1 MKRLILFLAFT
12 TFGFSQNYYLYV
24 AAESD
29 DTVSLIKFDGKSATE
44 LERIPV
50 GIKFAETEGPHGLTV
65 DPSGDYWY
73 LSLAHGNPYGTLTKF
88 STQTNTEIATTEL
101 GYFPATME
109 ISSLTGLLYC
119 VNFKLYGTMTP
130 SSVSVVD
137 PQTMTEITKIP
148 TGVMPHGS
156 RISPDGRFQYSV
168 AMMSGELYEVDTVSL
183 EVNRVLQLDNNHH
196 MDHQGMDH
204 QGMNHQE
211 MHHSTT
217 QPTLV
222 IPHPSDS
229 IVYIAGNS
237 SNEIIEVDTDSWEI
251 INRFKTGKGPYNI
264 DITSDGKK
272 LVTTLKGEGKTEIKN
287 LKTGKSKI
295 VDNTT
300 KVSHGVVISP
310 DNKYAFVTVEG
321 IGGEPGVLDVIDIG
335 KAKLVSSVKI
345 GKQAGGIAFWKLEQ

>member
-1 MKRLILFLAFT
+1 MIRIILFLVFT

-65 DPSGDYWY
+65 DPSGEYWY

-204 QGMNHQE
+204 QGIDHQG

-217 QPTLV
+217 QPTWV

-229 IVYIAGNS
+229 KVYIAGNF
-237 SNEIIEVDTDSWEI
+237 SNEIIEVDTDSVSY
-251 INRFKTGKGPYNI
+251 TH
-264 DITSDGKK
+264 
-272 LVTTLKGEGKTEIKN
+272 LTLP
-287 LKTGKSKI
+287 
-295 VDNTT
+295 T
-300 KVSHGVVISP
+300 K
-310 DNKYAFVTVEG
+310 A
-321 IGGEPGVLDVIDIG
+321 
-335 KAKLVSSVKI
+335 
-345 GKQAGGIAFWKLEQ
+345 

>member
-1 MKRLILFLAFT
+1 MKRLILFFAFT

-29 DTVSLIKFDGKSATE
+29 DTVSLIKFDGKNATE

-88 STQTNTEIATTEL
+88 STKTNTEIATTEL

-183 EVNRVLQLDNNHH
+183 EVNRILQLDNNHH

-204 QGMNHQE
+204 QGM
-211 MHHSTT
+211 HHSTT
-217 QPTLV
+217 QPTWV

-229 IVYIAGNS
+229 KVYIAGNF

-272 LVTTLKGEGKTEIKN
+272 TCNNIER
-287 LKTGKSKI
+287 
-295 VDNTT
+295 
-300 KVSHGVVISP
+300 
-310 DNKYAFVTVEG
+310 
-321 IGGEPGVLDVIDIG
+321 
-335 KAKLVSSVKI
+335 
-345 GKQAGGIAFWKLEQ
+345 

>member
-1 MKRLILFLAFT
+1 MKKLILFLLFT
-12 TFGFSQNYYLYV
+12 TSSLSQDYYIYV

-29 DTVSLIKFDGKSATE
+29 DSVSLIKFDGNSASE

-50 GIKFAETEGPHGLTV
+50 GVKFSETEGPHGLTV

-88 STQTNTEIATTEL
+88 STETNTAIATTEL

-137 PQTMTEITKIP
+137 PFTMTEITKIQ

-183 EVNRVLQLDNNHH
+183 EVSRVLQLDELDH
-196 MDHQGMDH
+196 MNH
-204 QGMNHQE
+204 QGMNHDHMNHQG
-211 MHHSTT
+211 MHHSNT
-217 QPTLV
+217 QPTWV
-222 IPHPSDS
+222 IPHPIDS
-229 IVYIAGNS
+229 KVYIAGNS
-237 SNEIIEVDTDSWEI
+237 SNEIIEVDTDVWKI
-251 INRFKTGKGPYNI
+251 TNRYETGKGPYNI

-272 LVTTLKGEGKTEIKN
+272 LVTTLKGDGMTEIKN

-295 VDNTT
+295 VKNSTN
-300 KVSHGVVISP
+300 VSHGVVISP
-310 DNKYAFVTVEG
+310 DNKYAFVTAEG
-321 IGGEPGVLDVIDIG
+321 IGGEPGILDVIDIS
-335 KAKLVSSVKI
+335 KAKVVSSVQI
-345 GKQAGGIAFWKLEQ
+345 GKQAGGVAFWKKVE